1 VLKDFGFDGMSPG
14 WQRFVSAERAKPYFS
29 ELLSFLDGEILAGKS
44 VLPGPHQVLRALSDV
59 DICNVR
65 VVILGQDPYHGED
78 QAIGRSFAVNPG
90 GKMPPSLRNIL
101 KELANDVGVTGPV
114 DSSLSGWSEQGVLL
128 LNTVLT
134 VELGKPMSHREQG
147 WETFTAHAI
156 SYINE
161 MCSHVVYILWGSAAA
176 AHRAQIDESRNF
188 VLTSVHPSPL
198 SAHRGFFGSRP
209 FSKANEYL
217 RKFNLPAI
225 DWSRPGVDSG
235 AAVAGG
241 ALASRRSAA
250 GAERL
255 FPDQSV

>member
-1 VLKDFGFDGMSPG
+1 VTVLKDFGFDGMSPG

-29 ELLSFLDGEILAGKS
+29 ELLSFLDAEIVAGKS
-44 VLPGPHQVLRALSDV
+44 VLPGPRQVLRALSDV
-59 DICNVR
+59 DIRNVR

-147 WETFTAHAI
+147 WEVFTANAI

-161 MCSHVVYILWGSAAA
+161 TCSHVVYILWGAAAA
-176 AHRAQIDESRNF
+176 AHRARIDETRNF
-188 VLTSVHPSPL
+188 VLTSAHPSPL

-217 RKFNLPAI
+217 RLNDLPAVE
-225 DWSRPGVDSG
+225 WSRTG
-235 AAVAGG
+235 AA
-241 ALASRRSAA
+241 RRSAA

-255 FPDQSV
+255 FLDQSV